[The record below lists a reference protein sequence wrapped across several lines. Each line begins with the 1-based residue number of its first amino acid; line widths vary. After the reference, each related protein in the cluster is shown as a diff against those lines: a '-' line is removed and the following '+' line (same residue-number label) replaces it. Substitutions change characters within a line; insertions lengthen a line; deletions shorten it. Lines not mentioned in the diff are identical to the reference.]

1 MNRINNLEYKRRN
14 RSFTDEY
21 LRSQKFIQLQD
32 ARAARQSKK
41 SIKNVSRSERKIA
54 AFQSAVNQKYATDL
68 DLSVTSEYLII
79 HKDQLPEL
87 VKDQFCVICKKKEMT
102 VTVSGSLGF
111 AKKLSVTCKSCT
123 SNSIDI
129 YSCKRDSPSKP
140 FNINK
145 KVVEAMLL
153 MGLGYAGL
161 QKLCLTID
169 LNIMSRA
176 TFNSIMHQLSTEY
189 QVFKTQV
196 LELSRKIVRELY
208 LSMNPHLR
216 NDEILDYSVA
226 YDGTYQKR
234 GFISLYGVCIVTEL
248 FTGLVIDF
256 EVLSKYCKICSMK
269 SNALGQNSPE
279 FQEWYGTHE
288 ADCQKNFSG
297 SSKAMESKGAEIIC
311 SRSEKECGARF
322 TTVLCDGDNETVKR
336 LNDLQVYGPNVEVSK
351 EECIN
356 HVSKRLVKGLKTLRK
371 DWSSKG
377 VTLGGRK
384 SGALTDHVIDK
395 LASFYRNAIVE
406 NIPHVNLMKSAILAT
421 LSHYKSKDSAPT
433 HHLCPQGKNSWCW
446 YNKAK
451 AHGKK
456 PPRHSTHPPL
466 INRVVIE
473 KVRSVYERLSS
484 TELLERCIRGGTQ
497 NSNESLHNTIW
508 NHCPKERFQSSER
521 LNMAVITAVSEF
533 NMGCEIS
540 TRLKRNI
547 QGQGIS
553 ETALSISSER
563 DKQRLHVSKNM
574 VEATKRRGLRKRKA
588 KQKSM
593 EARKSNKGSSNVN
606 LYEPG
611 GY

>member
-1 MNRINNLEYKRRN
+1 MRIGAGLVRRHSAPRGRIVPNFKFEVNPWFDINRLSSQYKRRN
-14 RSFTDEY
+14 KSSTDEY
-21 LRSQKFIQLQD
+21 LQSQKFIQLQN

-54 AFQSAVNQKYATDL
+54 AFQSAVNQKYATNS

-79 HKDQLPEL
+79 HNDQLPEL
-87 VKDQFCVICKKKEMT
+87 VKDQVCVICKKKEMT
-102 VTVSGSLGF
+102 VTVSGSEGF

-129 YSCKRDSPSKP
+129 YNCKRDSHSKP

-145 KVVEAMLL
+145 KVVETMLL

-196 LELSRKIVRELY
+196 LELSRKIVRDLY
-208 LSMNPHLR
+208 LSMNLHLR
-216 NDEILDYSVA
+216 NDEILDYSIA

-234 GFISLYGVCIVTEL
+234 GFISLYGVCILTEL

-269 SNALGQNSPE
+269 ANALGQNSPE
-279 FQEWYGTHE
+279 FQEWYETHK

-311 SRSEKECGARF
+311 SRC
-322 TTVLCDGDNETVKR
+322 N
-336 LNDLQVYGPNVEVSK
+336 
-351 EECIN
+351 
-356 HVSKRLVKGLKTLRK
+356 
-371 DWSSKG
+371 SKG

-384 SGALTDHVIDK
+384 SGSLTDHVIDK

-406 NIPHVNLMKSAILAT
+406 NILHVNLMKSAILAT
-421 LSHYKSKDSAPT
+421 LSHYKSKDNAPT

-446 YNKAK
+446 YNKAE
-451 AHGKK
+451 AYGKK
-456 PPRHSTHPPL
+456 PPRHSTHPPF

-473 KVRSVYERLSS
+473 KVRSVYEKLSS

-497 NSNESLHNTIW
+497 NSNESLHNSIW

-521 LNMAVITAVSEF
+521 LNMAVIIAVSEF

-563 DKQRLHVSKNM
+563 DKQRLDVSKNM

-611 GY
+611 DY